1 MYQNGELQGPTPIP
15 PLKTATTVPALVL
28 HACPHHDVAEVDHE
42 LEVVALG
49 TGTVAKPWE
58 TTYIEHEYRA
68 GDSYGVGWYSR
79 YRRDGDNSPM
89 YGPTP
94 GMYCV
99 GNGGNELLILYDV

>member
-1 MYQNGELQGPTPIP
+1 MGEPKWMYQNGELQGPTPIP

-42 LEVVALG
+42 LGVVALG

-79 YRRDGDNSPM
+79 YRRDGDNFVL
-89 YGPTP
+89 TH
-94 GMYCV
+94 V
-99 GNGGNELLILYDV
+99 WADTWDVLRWQRW